1 MSDYH
6 TDLTIDN
13 NTDIDELVEYTQGR
27 IENPVEIQGTIVYNF
42 STHSI
47 DEKALEDAIE
57 NKLRKEKYIIPMQ
70 VKSAW
75 MFIQSILPEY
85 LQQLEILMY
94 REEGEMYYAYNNFV
108 RDVPVERREQIKQN
122 LAEVLQNNDC
132 NLA

>member
-94 REEGEMYYAYNNFV
+94 REEEEMYYAYNNFV